1 MEIAMVAIKPLLAK
15 LGGLLV
21 GKFTLENRVRK
32 GIESLVTE
40 LTLMHAALRKVA
52 KVPHDQLDE
61 GVKIWAGNV
70 KELSYHMEDIIDAF
84 MVRVEDGG
92 ELANPQKKVNKLL
105 KKTIKLFKKGKDLH
119 RISEAL
125 QEVLGQAKQLA
136 QLRQRYEQE
145 MQDRDA
151 DGSVDPR
158 MMALYT
164 DVTELVGIEEARDE
178 IINMLTGGDELL
190 RHPLKTVSIVG
201 FGGLGKTTLAKT
213 AYDKI
218 KVQFDCGAFVSVSQN
233 PDMKKVFKNILYEL
247 DKEKYADIHNAR
259 REEKHLTDEL
269 IDFLMNKRY
278 ICLPLL
284 LLFNTIFAKTIT
296 LLCSCI
302 YAFWLYIASP
312 FSNNHIIADSLMIY
326 NVEVNLE
333 PTHFISHT

>member
-233 PDMKKVFKNILYEL
+233 PD
-247 DKEKYADIHNAR
+247 
-259 REEKHLTDEL
+259 EE
-269 IDFLMNKRY
+269 
-278 ICLPLL
+278 
-284 LLFNTIFAKTIT
+284 
-296 LLCSCI
+296 
-302 YAFWLYIASP
+302 
-312 FSNNHIIADSLMIY
+312 SLQEY
-326 NVEVNLE
+326 SL
-333 PTHFISHT
+333 